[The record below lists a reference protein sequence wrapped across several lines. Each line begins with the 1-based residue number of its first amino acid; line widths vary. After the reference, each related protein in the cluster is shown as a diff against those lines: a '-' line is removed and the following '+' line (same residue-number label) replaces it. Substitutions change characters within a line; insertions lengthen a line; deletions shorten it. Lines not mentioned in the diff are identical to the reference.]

1 MNWLVEKTTN
11 AASESLPWEFQAAYG
26 RSTMRGICTPFAPG
40 PAHLSLVVRKL
51 GVKRLNF
58 TCIYPSSFS
67 AGLVRPRVSNRH
79 AGSGSPGGG
88 WPAQPWGPQGSA
100 PPEQKLSLGASPA
113 PSLVILAPQ
122 HVPSTLPT
130 TISFPPAF
138 SSSLASLP
146 TSPSLLTPA
155 PNRGSG
161 CYRTKL
167 GPHHPH
173 AAKPT
178 Y

>member
-1 MNWLVEKTTN
+1 MGH
-11 AASESLPWEFQAAYG
+11 F
-26 RSTMRGICTPFAPG
+26 TPFAPG
-40 PAHLSLVVRKL
+40 PAHLSLVVRNL
-51 GVKRLNF
+51 GVKCLNF
-58 TCIYPSSFS
+58 TCIYPSSSS

-88 WPAQPWGPQGSA
+88 RPAQPRGPQGSA

-113 PSLVILAPQ
+113 PSLVILTPQ

-130 TISFPPAF
+130 TISFPPAS

-161 CYRTKL
+161 CYQTKL
-167 GPHHPH
+167 GSDRPC